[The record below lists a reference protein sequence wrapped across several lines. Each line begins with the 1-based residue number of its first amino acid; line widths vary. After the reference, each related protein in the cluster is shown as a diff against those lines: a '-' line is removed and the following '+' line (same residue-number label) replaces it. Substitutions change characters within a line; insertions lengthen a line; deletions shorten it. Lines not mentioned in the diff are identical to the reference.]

1 MLGGLISKNKTEKS
15 ENGLLNSLMPILKMA
30 MPTVVNELKKGEIK
44 SFVIAL
50 DEKEELKVEQKK
62 YNANEM
68 IKNLY
73 AELKTAN
80 EKIKYIEHANEK
92 LKDCLKIEGYEVFDN
107 PFDISKLYFNPNE
120 K

>member
-50 DEKEELKVEQKK
+50 DENNELKVEQKK
-62 YNANEM
+62 YNANVM
-68 IKNLY
+68 ISDLY
-73 AELKTAN
+73 KELKTAN
-80 EKIKYIEHANEK
+80 EKIKELQNIIEFAQN
-92 LKDCLKIEGYEVFDN
+92 KIDSQT
-107 PFDISKLYFNPNE
+107 PIIR
-120 K
+120 